1 MTDRAFR
8 NLAHLRRT
16 ASTARVLNLLM
27 VYNDHAFD
35 PDWMASPLF
44 HTPLLNRSLIIKHRL
59 RRNEL
64 DAFRP
69 HRQVAT
75 KIIIPFDSDDLKSGG
90 RYIFVAQQSFERLMK
105 TAFGLESGHPDLAT
119 LRLIDALPSLDP
131 FLLREQ
137 LRRSGIEPAPCYFS
151 ISQNDLT
158 RMLTFVEGEIRP
170 LVTLSLGGGTDD
182 DRADSI
188 RRLADKILSNNPGD
202 RMEELQQTLQLRPE
216 EYQEG
221 IFCWKGFL
229 YYKWVLASLA
239 GEVHAVAAAVRT
251 IKPIG
256 KADRNAQEYL
266 DRGRQVVS
274 DRILSVCE
282 DAGRTLRIYD
292 DAYSELTLNARPGG
306 FRDFLL
312 RAPRLFTSLGEQL
325 GAIQHVVSFW
335 RFRFGP
341 GAPPVSVEELIDVFM
356 DFETGLAGR
365 TENSDTYVLLA

>member
-1 MTDRAFR
+1 MTDRAIR

-16 ASTARVLNLLM
+16 ASTARVLNLHM
-27 VYNDHAFD
+27 VYEDHGFD

-44 HTPLLNRSLIIKHRL
+44 HTSTLNRALIIKHRL

-69 HRQVAT
+69 RRQVAT
-75 KIIIPFDSDDLKSGG
+75 KIVIPFDSTDLKSGG
-90 RYIFVAQQSFERLMK
+90 RYIFVGQQSFERMMR
-105 TAFGLESGHPDLAT
+105 TAFGIERGHPDMAT
-119 LRLIDALPSLDP
+119 LKLIDALPSLDP

-151 ISQNDLT
+151 ISEHDLT
-158 RMLTFVEGEIRP
+158 QMLQFVEGEVRP
-170 LVTLSLGGGTDD
+170 LVTLSLGGGTDPSE
-182 DRADSI
+182 SI
-188 RRLADKILSNNPGD
+188 RRLADKILSNTPGD

-229 YYKWVLASLA
+229 YYKWVLAKLT
-239 GEVHAVAAAVRT
+239 GDVHSVAAAVRT

-256 KADRNAQEYL
+256 IQDRTARDYL
-266 DRGRQVVS
+266 DRSRQVLG
-274 DRILSVCE
+274 DRILAVCE
-282 DAGRTLRIYD
+282 DAARTLRIYD
-292 DAYSELTLNARPGG
+292 DAYAELTLDARPGG

-325 GAIQHVVSFW
+325 GAVQHVVSFW
-335 RFRFGP
+335 QFRFGP
-341 GAPPVSVEELIDVFM
+341 GAPPVGVEELIDVFM

-365 TENSDTYVLLA
+365 TEDSDVYVLVA